1 MPATQTPREP
11 IPALTADDL
20 AAAFP
25 VLKPHSME
33 HAPAFN
39 SLVLFDHLEAW
50 NNARGNGQS
59 WATQAWFGGDINRL
73 WLRSEGQRED
83 RHLRD
88 WSLDALYGH
97 AISPWWDVVAGVR
110 HDNDGNSPGLTR
122 AAIGVQGLAPYK
134 FEFSATAYIGG
145 ARKAELTVETEYDM
159 LLTNRLILQP
169 ALEASIAADDDPH
182 RGVGSGLGH
191 VEAGLRLRYEI
202 TRRFAPYVGFV
213 HERRFGRTASLHRD
227 AGDDVRDSHWVAGV
241 RFWF

>member
-110 HDNDGNSPGLTR
+110 HDFRPGDGQNFVGV
-122 AAIGVQGLAPYK
+122 GVQGLAPQK
-134 FEFSATAYIGG
+134 FEVSAMAYVGERGQTA
-145 ARKAELTVETEYDM
+145 ARFEAEYEL

-169 ALEASIAADDDPH
+169 LAEVDFYGKNDTS
-182 RGVGSGLGH
+182 RGIGSGLSTG
-191 VEAGLRLRYEI
+191 EIGLRLRYEF
-202 TRRFAPYVGFV
+202 TRRFAPYIGVV
-213 HERRFGRTASLHRD
+213 YERAFGNTADMRREHGESFEDTRLVIGLRT
-227 AGDDVRDSHWVAGV
+227 
-241 RFWF
+241 WF

>member
-110 HDNDGNSPGLTR
+110 HDDGDGSGLTR

-145 ARKAELTVETEYDM
+145 ARKAELEVEAEYDV

-169 ALEASIAADDDPH
+169 KLEASIAADNDLR